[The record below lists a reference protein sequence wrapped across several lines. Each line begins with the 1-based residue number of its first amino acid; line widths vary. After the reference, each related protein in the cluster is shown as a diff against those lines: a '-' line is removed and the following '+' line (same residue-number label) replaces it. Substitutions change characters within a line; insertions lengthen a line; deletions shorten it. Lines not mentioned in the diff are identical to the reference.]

1 MRKIVVSALSAVLAL
16 ALCGCAASEPATNE
30 VTADESTQ
38 ASEASEGGA
47 KQAESSGPSERKPLE
62 IIESGYW
69 VDRLGSQHFAVIVDN
84 PNSDWA
90 AQFAEVT
97 IKGVDAD
104 GATVGTSSA
113 FASLIFPEGKV
124 AVCGTAV
131 IEGAEDLEFSVN
143 AADHNWTSD
152 VDGVTQKDWDALL
165 YVDSVNE
172 TAGEHNNVVIAGDVI
187 NGTDS
192 EMGTVFVNLVL
203 RDDSGSIVGGEQAVI
218 STLSPQ
224 SEAPFSCNISYPP
237 DYATV
242 DASASPTSIS

>member
-16 ALCGCAASEPATNE
+16 ALCGCAASGPAT
-30 VTADESTQ
+30 DEAQPQGATPP
-38 ASEASEGGA
+38 SEESQDNAQ
-47 KQAESSGPSERKPLE
+47 QAESSGPSERKPLE
-62 IIESGYW
+62 VSESGYW
-69 VDRLGSQHFAVIVDN
+69 VDRIGSQHFAVIVDN

-124 AVCGTAV
+124 AVCGTAS

-152 VDGVTQKDWDALL
+152 VDGITQKDWDSLL
-165 YVDSVNE
+165 YVDSVKE
-172 TAGEHNNVVIAGDVI
+172 TEGEHNNVVIAGDVV
-187 NGTDS
+187 NDTDS
-192 EMGTVFVNLVL
+192 EMGSVFVNLVL
-203 RDDSGSIVGGEQAVI
+203 RDGSGAIVGGELAVI

-224 SEAPFSCNISYPP
+224 SDAPFSCNISYPP